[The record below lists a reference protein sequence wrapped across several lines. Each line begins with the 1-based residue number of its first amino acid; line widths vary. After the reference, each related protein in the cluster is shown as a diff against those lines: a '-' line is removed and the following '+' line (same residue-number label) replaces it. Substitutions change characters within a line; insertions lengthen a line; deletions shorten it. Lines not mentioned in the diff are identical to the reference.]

1 MEMKQVAAAVF
12 NDQTTEAARANALRL
27 FIDRGADY
35 WDSAVHLLL
44 PVVFAELRKPLYEGV
59 TFNDTAWTA
68 AAEVLD
74 MEIQHAI
81 DTKNA
86 Q

>member
-12 NDQTTEAARANALRL
+12 NDRTTESARADALRL
-27 FIDRGADY
+27 FVDKGADY

-59 TFNDTAWTA
+59 TFEDTAWTA

-81 DTKNA
+81 DTKAA

>member
-1 MEMKQVAAAVF
+1 MQMKQIAAAVF
-12 NDQTTEAARANALRL
+12 NDQSTEPARAAALRH
-27 FIDRGADY
+27 FIDKGADY

-44 PVVFAELRKPLYEGV
+44 PTVFAELKKPIYEGV
-59 TFNDTAWTA
+59 EFDDTAWTA
-68 AAEVLD
+68 AAEVLE

>member
-12 NDQTTEAARANALRL
+12 NDRTTETARADALRL
-27 FIDRGADY
+27 FIDKGADY
-35 WDSAVHLLL
+35 WVSAVHLLL
-44 PVVFAELRKPLYEGV
+44 PAVFAELKKPMYEGV
-59 TFNDTAWTA
+59 TFNDSAWTA